1 MPKSTATCN
10 SIVNLMYRATA
21 WANVADNAASS
32 PLTNTYVALHTADLT
47 AGTNSQAQNETAYTD
62 YARQAVARSTG
73 WDAASGGATQN
84 AATISFPQ
92 CGASGATLTG
102 TGELTADL
110 VVTGTGLTTGN
121 VGAAVWAWIIEAGY
135 SAEEVLRIIAAHA
148 AGAATGLEGANP
160 QFTGLDGSTVRID
173 GTYSAGTR
181 TIDALDGS

>member
-47 AGTNSQAQNETAYTD
+47 AGTNSQAEDETAYTN

-84 AATISFPQ
+84 AATVSFPQ
-92 CGASGATLTG
+92 CGASGATLTHVS
-102 TGELTADL
+102 TGVASSGA
-110 VVTGTGLTTGN
+110 TG
-121 VGAAVWAWIIEAGY
+121 VWHYGALNSSLAVSSGITPQF
-135 SAEEVLRIIAAHA
+135 A
-148 AGAATGLEGANP
+148 AGALSVTEA
-160 QFTGLDGSTVRID
+160 
-173 GTYSAGTR
+173 
-181 TIDALDGS
+181 

>member
-10 SIVNLMYRATA
+10 SIVNLMYRAAA

-47 AGTNSQAQNETAYTD
+47 AATNSQAENETAYTN

-92 CGASGATLTG
+92 CGVTGATLTH
-102 TGELTADL
+102 
-110 VVTGTGLTTGN
+110 VSTGTT
-121 VGAAVWAWIIEAGY
+121 VSGATPVWHYGALNSPLAVSSGITPQF
-135 SAEEVLRIIAAHA
+135 A
-148 AGAATGLEGANP
+148 AGAL
-160 QFTGLDGSTVRID
+160 TV
-173 GTYSAGTR
+173 TES
-181 TIDALDGS
+181 